1 MFSERVRRK
10 LLHYRL
16 IGECLGEMLRARH
29 ALLHRP
35 FAETAKRLNLPL
47 STGRTLTEE
56 ERLVRQVR
64 AALGAIRRRIPWH
77 PTCLVRAV
85 AVHQV
90 LARRKITSDLVLSVT
105 PASGK
110 TVDAHAWLEAAG
122 FVVTGQGEKAR
133 YVPIYTFSN
142 AALSDA
148 GSRNKPAVPEER
160 AQPCSR

>member
-10 LLHYRL
+10 LSHYRL
-16 IGECLGEMLRARH
+16 IAECLGEMLRARQ

-35 FAETAKRLNLPL
+35 FNETAKRLNLPL
-47 STGRTLTEE
+47 NGKHTPAEE
-56 ERLVRQVR
+56 ERLIRQVR
-64 AALGAIRRRIPWH
+64 AALGAIRRRISWH

-90 LARRKITSDLVLSVT
+90 LARRKIASNLVLSVT
-105 PASGK
+105 PASDK
-110 TVDAHAWLEAAG
+110 TVDAHAWLEAGG

-142 AALSDA
+142 GLLSDA
-148 GSRNKPAVPEER
+148 GDGNELLIPTER